1 MTVDLEDL
9 RRAMAD
15 RSTAELISI
24 LRNRDK
30 KEWRPEVFEIVA
42 SVLRQRN
49 VSPDAVISLG
59 PESVD
64 IVEAEDLVTVERF
77 FSPTDAHVHR
87 AALEQ
92 AGLPAWVCDEVF
104 GVVYGVGARLQVRA
118 KDEAAARALL
128 EAKQSPASAV
138 HPECAK
144 APGLARGS
152 SEVSQS
158 AAMRLLLRL
167 IAVCFG
173 VVSCAVLVLWL
184 LWGTMGVR
192 SVRAPLA
199 SVLTLAAGAV
209 GAFASAQLWRLR
221 ENGRRAMIAMCLL
234 VVAVNLVQLRS
245 VSAAFIGRLALVA
258 VVTCVLLS
266 PSARRTCVE

>member
-1 MTVDLEDL
+1 
-9 RRAMAD
+9 
-15 RSTAELISI
+15 
-24 LRNRDK
+24 
-30 KEWRPEVFEIVA
+30 
-42 SVLRQRN
+42 
-49 VSPDAVISLG
+49 
-59 PESVD
+59 
-64 IVEAEDLVTVERF
+64 
-77 FSPTDAHVHR
+77 
-87 AALEQ
+87 
-92 AGLPAWVCDEVF
+92 
-104 GVVYGVGARLQVRA
+104 VRA

-138 HPECAK
+138 PPECAK

-173 VVSCAVLVLWL
+173 VVSCAVLFLWL
-184 LWGTMGVR
+184 VWGTMGVR

-209 GAFASAQLWRLR
+209 
-221 ENGRRAMIAMCLL
+221 
-234 VVAVNLVQLRS
+234 VQLRS

-258 VVTCVLLS
+258 VVMCVLLS